1 VSWESFSAFLPGN
14 LGEFMEAIQAFLET
28 GGNVLFVIFGVTL
41 LMWSLIVERQ
51 VYFRTA
57 HQAHLRSTLE
67 RWQARSDQTSWY
79 AHQVRTLLI
88 SQVSARLRQSLPLIK
103 TLVAL
108 CPLLG
113 LLGTVTGMIE
123 VFDVMAVAGN
133 GNPRAMASGV
143 SKATIPTMAGMVAA
157 LSGLYFSVRLE
168 RFTTD
173 ETEKLADNLTH
184 N

>member
-1 VSWESFSAFLPGN
+1 LGHPEAVQATINNWESRSD
-14 LGEFMEAIQAFLET
+14 
-28 GGNVLFVIFGVTL
+28 VTSWNAQQIRRQLISSLSIDLNRSL
-41 LMWSLIVERQ
+41 LM
-51 VYFRTA
+51 
-57 HQAHLRSTLE
+57 
-67 RWQARSDQTSWY
+67 
-79 AHQVRTLLI
+79 
-88 SQVSARLRQSLPLIK
+88 IK

-123 VFDVMAVAGN
+123 VFDVMAIAGN

-168 RFTTD
+168 RFANH
-173 ETEKLADNLTH
+173 EREKLADHLTH
-184 N
+184 E